1 MVHGAEWSFFGMHF
15 VWWFIWMAIILGAF
29 TTYTPIP
36 KSQLKT
42 GELALDILRRRY
54 AAGQIT
60 TEEYERRKVV
70 LERDEPASASPT
82 AAHQHH

>member
-15 VWWFIWMAIILGAF
+15 VWWFIWFVIIMGAF
-29 TTYTPIP
+29 TAYTPIP
-36 KSQLKT
+36 KSQLKI

-70 LERDEPASASPT
+70 LERDEPASASST
-82 AAHQHH
+82 SARQHH